1 MYKISII
8 VPVYNQEDT
17 LQRAFDSIKNQS
29 FDFESLEVIFVDDAS
44 TDNSVN
50 IIKEFSDNYKNVKSI
65 RLSENS
71 GFAGK
76 PRNVGIEN
84 ATAQYLMFLDP
95 DDVFLED
102 ACKTLYDNI
111 TENDSDIA
119 SGNYNINRDN
129 RIVRNDWSI
138 LKLNDGEFR
147 QAKNINEYFNF
158 ILATPSVWS
167 KIFKRE
173 FVLREKLEFLVGV
186 PAQDLVFVSEALIK
200 ANGIRFINKA
210 VVEYMPQ
217 ATSVTST
224 RSKEVLLGF
233 IESYTKLFHIAN
245 EFNRDYAWI
254 SYRNLF
260 FWMKQFCLS
269 DLSIKDKI
277 DLLYVANPL
286 FKEFIATDKL
296 KIPEFL
302 DEFLDAIARKDFLEA
317 SKISENLDIYYDEN
331 ILLEK
336 IKEKEIFLLFY
347 GLDIEIGGL
356 AKATFNR
363 ANLLNEH
370 GYKVTLLNLNES
382 INCRYITQYF
392 HENGYLDKSIDIINI
407 VEYYGQKNNINKIQ
421 KPPLPNSTEK
431 KDKTRISEHYDSDG
445 KLCKREYEFDEYS
458 CEETNES
465 TNYYTKDGFKYLTV
479 KDEYTLI
486 DRESNFKIEF
496 KDMFEFHNYFITE
509 VLLKCENKP
518 FLINENSGKIPNFN
532 DISPMLAH
540 KIASIHTNPYKE
552 EYHYGSPLRDNFTIL
567 KNSRYL
573 EYVVVLTEKLKEDL
587 IKEFNFK
594 NIKAIPNILNMTAS
608 KNTEKEN
615 NRISIFA
622 RLSHEKN
629 ISDAIKAFKVVTENR
644 NDAKLEI
651 FGRAVIEDEL
661 AEEKRLKNLIKEL
674 ELEDNVIFKGHTY
687 KAFDEMSKS
696 LATLFVSDYEGLGMV
711 VLESMVNQT
720 PVISYDINYGPSD
733 FINNGKNGFLVK
745 QYDVNTLAEKI
756 LYILD
761 NPDKAVEMGKTAKKD
776 VLEKIDDNTLFLKWQ
791 DVLREVYI
799 NSQSKNNTQINKV
812 ILQELID
819 TERVKIKLY
828 KENHRLYKDNK
839 FLKRQI
845 TSKKGIKGIFKKF
858 RF

>member
-50 IIKEFSDNYKNVKSI
+50 IIKEFSDNYKNVESI
-65 RLSENS
+65 HLSENS

-76 PRNVGIEN
+76 PRNIGIEN

-138 LKLNDGEFR
+138 LKLDNEESR

-186 PAQDLVFVSEALIK
+186 PAQDLVFVSEALLK

-210 VVEYMPQ
+210 VVEYMPH

-245 EFNRDYAWI
+245 DFNRDYAWI

-260 FWMKQFCLS
+260 FWMKQYCLS

-286 FKEFIATDKL
+286 FEEFITTDKL

-567 KNSRYL
+567 KNSRDL

>member
-65 RLSENS
+65 HLSENS

-84 ATAQYLMFLDP
+84 ATAPYLMFLDP

-138 LKLNDGEFR
+138 LKLDNEESR

-186 PAQDLVFVSEALIK
+186 PAQDLVFVSEALLK

-210 VVEYMPQ
+210 IVEYMPQ

-286 FKEFIATDKL
+286 FEEFITTDKL

-567 KNSRYL
+567 KNSRDL

>member
-29 FDFESLEVIFVDDAS
+29 FGFESLEVIFVDDAS

-65 RLSENS
+65 HLSENS

-138 LKLNDGEFR
+138 LKLDNEESR

-186 PAQDLVFVSEALIK
+186 PAQDLVFVSEALLK

-286 FKEFIATDKL
+286 FEEFIATDKL

-567 KNSRYL
+567 KNSRDL

>member
-84 ATAQYLMFLDP
+84 ATAPYLMFLDP

>member
-65 RLSENS
+65 HLSENS

-138 LKLNDGEFR
+138 LKLDNEESR

-186 PAQDLVFVSEALIK
+186 PAQDLVFVSEALLK

-286 FKEFIATDKL
+286 FEEFIATDKL

-567 KNSRYL
+567 KNSRDL

>member
-84 ATAQYLMFLDP
+84 ATAPYLMFLDP

-129 RIVRNDWSI
+129 KIVRNDWSI

-186 PAQDLVFVSEALIK
+186 PAQDLVFVSEALLK

-245 EFNRDYAWI
+245 DFNRDYAWI

-260 FWMKQFCLS
+260 FWMKQYCLS

-286 FKEFIATDKL
+286 FEEFITTDKL

-421 KPPLPNSTEK
+421 KPPLQNSTEK

-567 KNSRYL
+567 KNSRDL

>member
-1 MYKISII
+1 MYNISII
-8 VPVYNQEDT
+8 IPVYNKEDT
-17 LQRAFDSIKNQS
+17 IQRAFESIKNQS
-29 FDFESLEVIFVDDAS
+29 IGFESLEVIFVDDS
-44 TDNSVN
+44 SIDNSVN
-50 IIKEFSDNYKNVKSI
+50 IIKELSENYKNVKSI
-65 RLSENS
+65 NLSENS

-84 ATAQYLMFLDP
+84 ATAPYLMFLDP

-102 ACKTLYDNI
+102 ACKILYESI

-119 SGNYNINRDN
+119 SGNYNINKDN
-129 RIVRNDWSI
+129 KIVRNDWDI
-138 LKLNDGEFR
+138 LKLNDGESR
-147 QAKNINEYFNF
+147 QAKNIKEYFNF
-158 ILATPSVWS
+158 ILPTPSVWS

-173 FVLREKLEFLVGV
+173 FVLKEKLEFLVGV
-186 PAQDLVFVSEALIK
+186 PAEDLVFVSEALLK
-200 ANGIRFINKA
+200 ANGIKFINKP

-224 RSKEVLLGF
+224 RNKEVLLKF
-233 IESYTKLFHIAN
+233 IESYTKLFNMAN
-245 EFNRDYAWI
+245 SFNRDYAWI

-269 DLSIKDKI
+269 DLAIRDKI

-286 FKEFIATDKL
+286 FEEFIATDKL

-302 DEFLDAIARKDFLEA
+302 DEFLDAIAKKDFLEA
-317 SKISENLDIYYDEN
+317 SRISEKMDIYYDEN
-331 ILLEK
+331 ILLER

-363 ANLLNEH
+363 ANLLKKH
-370 GYKVTLLNLNES
+370 GYDVTLLNLNES
-382 INCRYITQYF
+382 INCRYITRYF
-392 HENGYLDKSIDIINI
+392 HENRYLDESIDIINI
-407 VEYYGQKNNINKIQ
+407 VEYYGQKNNVKEIQ
-421 KPPLPNSTEK
+421 KSPLPNSTEK
-431 KDKTRISEHYDSDG
+431 KDKTRIAEHYDNNG
-445 KLCKREYEFDEYS
+445 KLCKRKYEFDDYC
-458 CEETNES
+458 CEETPES
-465 TNYYTKDGFKYLTV
+465 TDYYTKDGFKYLTV
-479 KDEYTLI
+479 KNGYTLI
-486 DRESNFKIEF
+486 DRDSNFKIEF

-509 VLLKCENKP
+509 ILLKCEKKP

-532 DISPMLAH
+532 DVSPKLAH

-567 KNSRYL
+567 KNTTDL
-573 EYVVVLTEKLKEDL
+573 EYIVVLTEKLKEDL

-594 NIKAIPNILNMTAS
+594 NIKAIPNILNMTES
-608 KNTEKEN
+608 KNTKKEN
-615 NRISIFA
+615 NKISIFA

-629 ISDAIKAFKVVTENR
+629 ISDAIKAFKIVAENKK
-644 NDAKLEI
+644 DTKLEI

-661 AEEKRLKNLIKEL
+661 VEEKRLKKLVKEL

-687 KAFDEMSKS
+687 NAFDEMSKS

-733 FINNGKNGFLVK
+733 FIKDGENGFLVK
-745 QYDVNTLAEKI
+745 QYDINTLAEKI
-756 LYILD
+756 LYLLN
-761 NPDKAVEMGKTAKKD
+761 NPDKAVEMGKAAQRD
-776 VLEKIDDNTLFLKWQ
+776 VLEKIDDETLFLKWQ
-791 DVLREVYI
+791 DVLRQVYI
-799 NSQSKNNTQINKV
+799 NSQSKNDLINKA

-828 KENHRLYKDNK
+828 KENHRLYNDNK

-845 TSKKGIKGIFKKF
+845 NSKKGIKGIFKKF
-858 RF
+858 GF

>member
-29 FDFESLEVIFVDDAS
+29 FGFESLEVIFVDDAS

-65 RLSENS
+65 HLSENS

-138 LKLNDGEFR
+138 LKLDNEESR

-186 PAQDLVFVSEALIK
+186 PAQDLVFVSEALLK

-286 FKEFIATDKL
+286 FEEFIATDKL

-567 KNSRYL
+567 KNSRDL

-761 NPDKAVEMGKTAKKD
+761 NPDKAVEMGKTTKKD

-828 KENHRLYKDNK
+828 KENHRLYNDNK

-845 TSKKGIKGIFKKF
+845 NSKKGIKGIFKKF
-858 RF
+858 GF

>member
-29 FDFESLEVIFVDDAS
+29 FGFESLEVIFVDDAS

-65 RLSENS
+65 HLSENS

-138 LKLNDGEFR
+138 LKLDNEESR

-186 PAQDLVFVSEALIK
+186 PAQDLVFVSEALLK

-286 FKEFIATDKL
+286 FEEFIATDKL

-567 KNSRYL
+567 KNSRDL

-687 KAFDEMSKS
+687 TAFDEMSKS

>member
-84 ATAQYLMFLDP
+84 ATAPYLMFLDP

-102 ACKTLYDNI
+102 TCKTLYDNI

-186 PAQDLVFVSEALIK
+186 PAQDLVFVSEALLK

-431 KDKTRISEHYDSDG
+431 KDKTRISEHYGSDG

-567 KNSRYL
+567 KNSRDL

>member
-65 RLSENS
+65 HLSENS

-84 ATAQYLMFLDP
+84 ATAPYLMFLDP

-129 RIVRNDWSI
+129 KIVRNDWSI

-186 PAQDLVFVSEALIK
+186 PAQDLVFVSEALLK

-210 VVEYMPQ
+210 IVEYMPQ

-286 FKEFIATDKL
+286 FEEFIATDKL

-392 HENGYLDKSIDIINI
+392 HENGYLDK
-407 VEYYGQKNNINKIQ
+407 
-421 KPPLPNSTEK
+421 
-431 KDKTRISEHYDSDG
+431 
-445 KLCKREYEFDEYS
+445 
-458 CEETNES
+458 
-465 TNYYTKDGFKYLTV
+465 
-479 KDEYTLI
+479 
-486 DRESNFKIEF
+486 
-496 KDMFEFHNYFITE
+496 
-509 VLLKCENKP
+509 
-518 FLINENSGKIPNFN
+518 
-532 DISPMLAH
+532 
-540 KIASIHTNPYKE
+540 
-552 EYHYGSPLRDNFTIL
+552 
-567 KNSRYL
+567 
-573 EYVVVLTEKLKEDL
+573 
-587 IKEFNFK
+587 
-594 NIKAIPNILNMTAS
+594 
-608 KNTEKEN
+608 
-615 NRISIFA
+615 
-622 RLSHEKN
+622 
-629 ISDAIKAFKVVTENR
+629 
-644 NDAKLEI
+644 
-651 FGRAVIEDEL
+651 
-661 AEEKRLKNLIKEL
+661 
-674 ELEDNVIFKGHTY
+674 
-687 KAFDEMSKS
+687 
-696 LATLFVSDYEGLGMV
+696 
-711 VLESMVNQT
+711 
-720 PVISYDINYGPSD
+720 
-733 FINNGKNGFLVK
+733 
-745 QYDVNTLAEKI
+745 
-756 LYILD
+756 
-761 NPDKAVEMGKTAKKD
+761 
-776 VLEKIDDNTLFLKWQ
+776 
-791 DVLREVYI
+791 
-799 NSQSKNNTQINKV
+799 
-812 ILQELID
+812 
-819 TERVKIKLY
+819 
-828 KENHRLYKDNK
+828 
-839 FLKRQI
+839 
-845 TSKKGIKGIFKKF
+845 
-858 RF
+858 

>member
-65 RLSENS
+65 HLSENS

-138 LKLNDGEFR
+138 LKLDNEESR

-286 FKEFIATDKL
+286 FEEFIATDKL

-567 KNSRYL
+567 KNSRDL